1 MQVPSLCQG
10 RVRRNHEAESDARRH
25 GAVSPAAPA
34 RPGASYG
41 SVPTWS
47 YRMTP
52 SPDLAEQH
60 AAEQAPLEAVIKGEV
75 LRMYQEVADN
85 PRQEFHFFHGREAA
99 EMFGYEA
106 AWLDRAPAGA

>member
-1 MQVPSLCQG
+1 MP
-10 RVRRNHEAESDARRH
+10 
-25 GAVSPAAPA
+25 
-34 RPGASYG
+34 
-41 SVPTWS
+41 
-47 YRMTP
+47 P

-99 EMFGYEA
+99 EMFGYEG
-106 AWLDRAPAGA
+106 AWLDRATERPSIAAELDVIAALAR